1 MGKDGKISVVINT
14 YNAEKHL
21 EKVLNSVLHF
31 DEIVI
36 CDMESS
42 DNTIDIARRYGCKIV
57 SFPKRDYVSAEPAR
71 NFAIQSAEHEW
82 VLVVDADEIVPEAL
96 RTYLYSV
103 IQKKN
108 PPAGLWIPRKNYF
121 MGHFMHAFYPDYILR
136 FFKRENAIWPPHVHT
151 LPIIQG
157 QTEYIPRKHKELA
170 FDHLANDDIY
180 TCIRKIN
187 QYTEDEREKKKE
199 KRYGVLSLFF
209 RPFFRFFKAY
219 ILKKGFLDGK
229 AGLINAYIQAVY
241 QIIMIGKIMEKENRD
256 HLQSSSK

>member
-1 MGKDGKISVVINT
+1 MVKDGKISVVINT

-21 EKVLNSVLHF
+21 EKVLKSVLHF

-42 DNTIDIARRYGCKIV
+42 DNTIDIAKRYGCKIV
-57 SFPKRDYVSAEPAR
+57 SFPKQNIVEPAR
-71 NFAIQSAEHEW
+71 QFAIDNAKHEW
-82 VLVVDADEIVPEAL
+82 VLVVDADEIVPNTL
-96 RTYLYSV
+96 REYLYEH
-103 IQKKN
+103 IKKPN
-108 PPAGLWIPRKNYF
+108 CSDGLFIPRKNYF

-136 FFKRENAIWPPHVHT
+136 FFKRENTIWPPHVHT
-151 LPIIQG
+151 PPIVQG
-157 QTEYIPRKHKELA
+157 RTEYIYRKHKELA
-170 FDHLANDDIY
+170 LDHLANDDIY

-199 KRYGVLSLFF
+199 KKYGVLSLFF

-229 AGLINAYIQAVY
+229 AGLVNACIQAVY
-241 QIIMIGKIMEKENRD
+241 QIIMIGKIMEKENQD
-256 HLQSSSK
+256 HLPPISK

>member
-1 MGKDGKISVVINT
+1 MVKDGKISVVINT

-21 EKVLNSVLHF
+21 EKVLKSVLHF

-42 DNTIDIARRYGCKIV
+42 DNTIDIAKRYGCKIV
-57 SFPKRDYVSAEPAR
+57 TFPRRNYVSAEPAR
-71 NFAIQSAEHEW
+71 SFAIQSAGHEW

-96 RTYLYSV
+96 REYLYSE
-103 IQKKN
+103 IQKDN
-108 PPAGLWIPRKNYF
+108 PPAGLWIPRKNF
-121 MGHFMHAFYPDYILR
+121 FWGNFMHAFYPDYILR
-136 FFKRENAIWPPHVHT
+136 FFKREGTVWPPHVHT
-151 LPIIQG
+151 LPIVQG
-157 QTEYIPRKHKELA
+157 RTEHIPQEHKELA

-199 KRYGVLSLFF
+199 KKYGVLSLFF
-209 RPFFRFFKAY
+209 RPLFRFFKAY

-229 AGLINAYIQAVY
+229 AGLVNACIQAVY
-241 QIIMIGKIMEKENRD
+241 QIIMIGKIMEKENQD
-256 HLQSSSK
+256 HLPPISK